1 MEARNVFEEN
11 KEAELDELN
20 YDEEEMAR
28 IEKIFK

>member
-1 MEARNVFEEN
+1 MEATNVFEEN